1 MKIAKKILRVL
12 FRACTIAT
20 GVTLILFLCAS
31 AIYGKPG
38 IEFTRYL
45 RILGFSLTAALLQEV
60 FFIRRLPFVVRLLI
74 HYAVFTPAFVVFF
87 LIGTSALRSGATAFV
102 FLTLFTLAY
111 AVVMGIVFP
120 ILRASGYYRA
130 HLARENKHGD
140 EEKQNKPYEKR
151 YS

>member
-1 MKIAKKILRVL
+1 MKIAKKIFQVL

-38 IEFTRYL
+38 IELSRYL
-45 RILGFSLTAALLQEV
+45 RILGFSLTAALLHEV
-60 FFIRRLPFVVRLLI
+60 FFLRRLPFVVRLLI

-87 LIGTSALRSGATAFV
+87 LIGTTALRSGSTAFV
-102 FLTLFTLAY
+102 FLTLYTLAY

-120 ILRASGYYRA
+120 ILRATGYYRA
-130 HLARENKHGD
+130 HLSRETKKKGS
-140 EEKQNKPYEKR
+140 ETANKPYEKR